1 MLLKSNLNQAKN
13 GPALANIFPVLNKN
27 ITEENFNTSILV
39 EDDICGFKNHPFS
52 IENGNPFFAHFFF
65 RTVGGGGECRGRT
78 RHFPECDRDNPHFQI
93 SGFFQ
98 LNSCGNETDEILL
111 LLILVLLLLIDSS
124 FRSNRAPAKVGSG
137 DENFVRKKMIEKMES
152 NLILRYKAC
161 LETLLVQ
168 QSHAHTVG
176 QKEAKSFF

>member
-1 MLLKSNLNQAKN
+1 MTFADLKIILFRSRLETHFLLISFLGRWA
-13 GPALANIFPVLNKN
+13 
-27 ITEENFNTSILV
+27 
-39 EDDICGFKNHPFS
+39 
-52 IENGNPFFAHFFF
+52 
-65 RTVGGGGECRGRT
+65 GGECRGRT

-124 FRSNRAPAKVGSG
+124 FPSNRAPAKVGSG

>member
-65 RTVGGGGECRGRT
+65 RTLGGGGNVEEGHAISQNVIGTILISR
-78 RHFPECDRDNPHFQI
+78 FQV
-93 SGFFQ
+93 SF
-98 LNSCGNETDEILL
+98 N
-111 LLILVLLLLIDSS
+111 LILVGTRPTRSS
-124 FRSNRAPAKVGSG
+124 FFSS
-137 DENFVRKKMIEKMES
+137 
-152 NLILRYKAC
+152 
-161 LETLLVQ
+161 
-168 QSHAHTVG
+168 
-176 QKEAKSFF
+176 SFSSS